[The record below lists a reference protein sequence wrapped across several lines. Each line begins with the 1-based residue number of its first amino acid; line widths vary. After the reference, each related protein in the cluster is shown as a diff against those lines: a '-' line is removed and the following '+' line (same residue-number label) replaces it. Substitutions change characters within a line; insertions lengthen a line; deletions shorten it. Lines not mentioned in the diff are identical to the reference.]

1 MPPML
6 GRVFAPDWKGKPPH
20 MVGRDLGLWARFREQ
35 LPFPYTGFHFDV
47 ALGTPPDVAPDTA
60 PNMRRAWE
68 FLTAR
73 RIDAV
78 GILPERWDI
87 IEVRRGAGQAALG
100 ALRMYGFLWKQDPPD
115 PRTVKL
121 FLVTDTLDVDTRTLA
136 RDDGIDV
143 IQLLTPS

>member
-1 MPPML
+1 MPPRL
-6 GRVFAPDWKGKPPH
+6 GQLFRPDWKGKPPH

-35 LPFPYTGFHFDV
+35 LPFPYRGFHFDV

-115 PRTVKL
+115 PRPLKL
-121 FLVTDTLDVDTRTLA
+121 LLVTDTLDVDTRTLA
-136 RDDGIDV
+136 RADGIDV
-143 IQLLTPS
+143 IQLA